1 MAMGNTGKDN
11 MRVGK
16 PENYC
21 GSYPFKKQST
31 LDRKKGKIAAMT
43 ILIDVKEKIFFFG
56 KIIHIGFL
64 ILNGKNIVLIC
75 HETKYNLL

>member
-21 GSYPFKKQST
+21 GCYPFKKEST
-31 LDRKKGKIAAMT
+31 SDRKKGEIAVMT
-43 ILIDVKEKIFFFG
+43 ILIDVKAEIFFFG
-56 KIIHIGFL
+56 KKIHMNFL
-64 ILNGKNIVLIC
+64 ILNKKTLC
-75 HETKYNLL
+75 

>member
-21 GSYPFKKQST
+21 GSYPFKKEST
-31 LDRKKGKIAAMT
+31 SDRKKGEIAVMT
-43 ILIDVKEKIFFFG
+43 ILIDVKAEIFFFE
-56 KIIHIGFL
+56 KKTLYTWVFL
-64 ILNGKNIVLIC
+64 
-75 HETKYNLL
+75 Y